1 MRPSARLF
9 ASLPLLAAC
18 SATTPSTAQDPA
30 SVFDYAVTAAIE
42 LDTVRQADQGT
53 VRMYTVSYRSPGGN
67 RVTGLLAVPAGE
79 GPKPALV
86 LMHGLPGNAQGAM
99 NLLGLDYARRG
110 AVALAID
117 APWVRRGGLP
127 DLTVRDSVE
136 QVQLMQDLRR
146 AVDLLVARPDVDAGR
161 IGYIGGSYGGA
172 MGALFVGIE
181 KRLRAAN
188 LFVPDG
194 GLVAHFT
201 TADGTPIGPLA
212 GATPGA
218 RERWLEAMDPIEPIR
233 FVGRSSPTPLLIQ
246 NGRQDQLVANDDAEA
261 LHAAAGEP
269 KRIIWYD
276 FGHGL
281 GSHPQARADRLAFFV
296 EHLNIDG
303 SVSP

>member
-1 MRPSARLF
+1 MHARGRLI
-9 ASLPLLAAC
+9 ALLPFLVAC
-18 SATTPSTAQDPA
+18 GATTPSTAQDPA
-30 SVFDYAVTAAIE
+30 AVFEYAASADLE

-53 VRMYTVSYRSPGGN
+53 VRMYAVSYRSPGGD
-67 RVTGLLAVPAGE
+67 RVTGLMAVPAGG
-79 GPKPALV
+79 GPKPAVV
-86 LMHGLPGNAQGAM
+86 LLHGLPGNAQGAM

-110 AVALAID
+110 AVTLAID
-117 APWVRRGGLP
+117 APWVRRGGMP
-127 DLTVRDSVE
+127 DFTVRDSVE

-146 AVDLLVARPDVDAGR
+146 AVDLLVSRPDVDAGR

-201 TADGTPIGPLA
+201 TADGTPLGPLL
-212 GATPGA
+212 GATPA
-218 RERWLEAMDPIEPIR
+218 TRERWLAAMNPIEPIR
-233 FVGRSSPTPLLIQ
+233 FVGRSSPTLLLIQ

-296 EHLNIDG
+296 EHLGIDG
-303 SVSP
+303 SASP